1 LYFAAL
7 KAPPPSHNILA
18 STPKRGA
25 RASDKSSPAPKKQI
39 HFFNVDNELVYW
51 NFFLDFGPLNLGQ
64 LTRFCQKLN
73 DKLAKFPVVCFYSST
88 VPAKRANAVWL
99 ICAYQLLYLDR
110 SPEDAW
116 AGFEGSTFAGMSRR
130 SQPLN
135 DDDVDAASRGN
146 RMSLPPVSQSQG
158 SVTVAPLPP
167 WHDASPCA
175 CTYDLTVF
183 DCLKGFQK
191 ARMHG
196 FYDPETFDV
205 EEYEHFEQV
214 EV

>member
-1 LYFAAL
+1 
-7 KAPPPSHNILA
+7 
-18 STPKRGA
+18 
-25 RASDKSSPAPKKQI
+25 
-39 HFFNVDNELVYW
+39 
-51 NFFLDFGPLNLGQ
+51 
-64 LTRFCQKLN
+64 
-73 DKLAKFPVVCFYSST
+73 
-88 VPAKRANAVWL
+88 
-99 ICAYQLLYLDR
+99 LDR

-116 AGFEGSTFAGMSRR
+116 AGFEGFSTPPVNGRRPSLDEDNDGTNGGASAG
-130 SQPLN
+130 Q
-135 DDDVDAASRGN
+135 

-158 SVTVAPLPP
+158 TVTIAPLPP

-175 CTYDLTVF
+175 CTYDLTIF

-214 EV
+214 EVRNN